1 MVMVFPRKDYQTLR
15 EKIKGIRMQGTT
27 RQITLAACVIA
38 FGFVGYYLLSI
49 TRAAPVTFSSEA
61 ETGTLSANATQVSDS
76 QASGGSAVKFTAG
89 TSSEP
94 KCADL
99 TNLVFCDDFDGA
111 ANTAPDSSK
120 WHILSGSSWGG
131 QCFKNL
137 PENISQDG
145 QGNLKMTLI
154 NKSTTQCTDSDGYP
168 SSVTSGG
175 MDTQNKQY
183 FKYGKFE
190 IRAKLACAQS
200 VWGAIWTSVG
210 TGPAWPEGGEIDIW
224 ETFNNDGR
232 IKNSIH
238 AGNPH
243 WQIGKYIPAANPA
256 YCNDYHVYG
265 IIWRNGSIKCTLD
278 GVVRNEIT
286 SAEANGRPWPF
297 DTYDQRLI
305 IDLQYGGPG
314 RPNAGAYDVTELP
327 DSMLIDY
334 VHIFQ

>member
-1 MVMVFPRKDYQTLR
+1 
-15 EKIKGIRMQGTT
+15 MQTT
-27 RQITLAACVIA
+27 RRKAILLACTVLVA
-38 FGFVGYYLLSI
+38 FAGYYLLSI
-49 TRAAPVTFSSEA
+49 TRAAPVAVSSEV
-61 ETGTLSANATQVSDS
+61 ETGVIGTNASQVADA
-76 QASGGSAVKFTAG
+76 QASGGAAVKFSAPA
-89 TSSEP
+89 TSGEQ
-94 KCADL
+94 KCGAL
-99 TNLVFCDDFDGA
+99 SGLVFCDDFDAA
-111 ANTAPDSSK
+111 ANTAPDGSK
-120 WHILSGSSWGG
+120 WRILGGSSWGG

-137 PENISQDG
+137 RENIAHDG

-154 NKSTTQCTDSDGYP
+154 NKTTTQCTDSDGYP

-175 MDTQNKQY
+175 MDTKDRQY
-183 FKYGKFE
+183 FRYGKFE

-210 TGPAWPEGGEIDIW
+210 TGPDWPEGGEIDIW

-243 WQIGKYIPAANPA
+243 WQLGRYINPTSTPF
-256 YCNDYHVYG
+256 CRDYHVYG
-265 IIWRNGSIKCTLD
+265 MIWRQNSIKYTLD
-278 GVVRNEIT
+278 GVVRNEYT
-286 SAEANGRPWPF
+286 SADANGKPWPF

-314 RPNAGAYDVTELP
+314 RPNAGDYDVSELP

-334 VHIFQ
+334 VRVYQ